1 MSYYPTLCD
10 CSGEVVYGPAQ
21 CLTCGGDLSGGWPT
35 SSHIAEATQK
45 KIWNVVRVPSS
56 LYTMNIAALNV
67 VDMSGTGMNFTNWNQ
82 MSDRNLP
89 SVQGAYRG
97 LYAPSRGNSTK
108 TSLTRMRPGAG
119 APGGQGVDVKH
130 NSYARYLARRK
141 ATNIRTQTRNV
152 TNSGTLPSG
161 TPLQGNKT
169 RSYGIVTNSRYC
181 LCFTN

>member
-1 MSYYPTLCD
+1 MSYYPSTCD

-21 CLTCGGDLSGGWPT
+21 CQTCPGDASGSWPT
-35 SSHIAEATQK
+35 SSHIAESTQK

-67 VDMSGTGMNFTNWNQ
+67 VDVSNGDVDFTNWNQ

-89 SVQGAYRG
+89 SVQGAYHG
-97 LYAPSRGNSTK
+97 LYTPSRGSSTK
-108 TSLTRMRPGAG
+108 SSLTRMRPGSC
-119 APGGQGVDVKH
+119 APGGKGVDVKH
-130 NSYARYLARRK
+130 NSYARYLARKK
-141 ATNIRTQTRNV
+141 ATNIRTQTRNIA
-152 TNSGTLPSG
+152 T

-169 RSYGIVTNSRYC
+169 QSDGIVTNSRYC